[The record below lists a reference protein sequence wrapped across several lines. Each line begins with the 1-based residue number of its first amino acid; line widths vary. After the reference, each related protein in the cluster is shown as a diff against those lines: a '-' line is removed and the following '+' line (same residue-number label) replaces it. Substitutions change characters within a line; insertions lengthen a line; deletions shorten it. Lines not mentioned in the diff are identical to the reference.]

1 LNSQTAIQ
9 DLYPEELGH
18 CFGCGSHNPA
28 GHQLKSYWNDAYSVA
43 RFTPQP
49 SHTAIPG
56 FVYGGLIASL
66 IDCHGTAT
74 ASAAA
79 YRVEARDMGTAPVL
93 RFVTASLKVDYLA
106 PTPVGVELELR
117 GIPLE
122 IKGRKVIVAITV
134 LAGDTI
140 CARGQV
146 IAVRMPDSML
156 PARK

>member
-1 LNSQTAIQ
+1 
-9 DLYPEELGH
+9 
-18 CFGCGSHNPA
+18 
-28 GHQLKSYWNDAYSVA
+28 
-43 RFTPQP
+43 
-49 SHTAIPG
+49 
-56 FVYGGLIASL
+56 LIASL

-106 PTPVGVELELR
+106 PTPMGVELELR

-146 IAVRMPDSML
+146 IAVKMPDSML